1 MYADIKGDDQTAHM
15 RSLIITIV
23 VRFRNTS
30 KVTLSI
36 SKISRV
42 YLVCVAVQAGL
53 YLSQPQNPTADFLG
67 TFRQYIFYQVST
79 YT

>member
-1 MYADIKGDDQTAHM
+1 MYADNKGDDQTAHL
-15 RSLIITIV
+15 RSLIITII
-23 VRFRNTS
+23 VRSQYSS

-53 YLSQPQNPTADFLG
+53 SLLQPQNPKADFLG